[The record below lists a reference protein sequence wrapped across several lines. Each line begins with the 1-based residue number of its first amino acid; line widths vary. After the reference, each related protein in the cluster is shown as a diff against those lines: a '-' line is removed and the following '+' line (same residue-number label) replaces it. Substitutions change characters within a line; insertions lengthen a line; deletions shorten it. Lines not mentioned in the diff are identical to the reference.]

1 MSRTERPF
9 GIELRIRSTFAEID
23 LVDHVAAAWLRHCG
37 LRGEERDH
45 LVLGIREA
53 VANAVRHGNRED
65 PSKDVEITFE
75 QRNNLALIRVVDHG
89 EGFDPEALP
98 DPLAPE
104 NLMRPSGRGILLM
117 RAYADEVDFS
127 FTEGTRVEMRK
138 LLPEPGSDEE
148 E

>member
-1 MSRTERPF
+1 MSEP
-9 GIELRIRSTFAEID
+9 GAEALVAIRIASRFREID
-23 LVDHVAAAWLRHCG
+23 LVDRLAAAWLRFCG
-37 LRGEERDH
+37 LSGEDRDH

-53 VANAVRHGNRED
+53 VANAMRHGNGED
-65 PSKDVEITFE
+65 PAKSVEIVFAR
-75 QRNNLALIRVVDHG
+75 RNNSAVIRVLDQG
-89 EGFDPEALP
+89 EGFDLDALP

-104 NLMRPSGRGILLM
+104 NLLRPSGRGILLM

-138 LLPEPGSDEE
+138 HLPEPRSDEE